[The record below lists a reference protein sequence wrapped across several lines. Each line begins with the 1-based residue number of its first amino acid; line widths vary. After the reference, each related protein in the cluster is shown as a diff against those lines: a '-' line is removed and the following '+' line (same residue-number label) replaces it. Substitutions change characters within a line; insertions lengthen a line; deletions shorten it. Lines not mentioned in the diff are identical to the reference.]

1 MIKEQAFEL
10 FCEAYGFDNLVPII
24 MSRLD
29 QDAKLKFFLPKMDEL
44 VKQNKEIQKYWENF
58 S

>member
-29 QDAKLKFFLPKMDEL
+29 QDAKLKSLNRGP
-44 VKQNKEIQKYWENF
+44 VKQAVAKARAE
-58 S
+58 SRALA